1 MVAKDSMQVRLHLKR
16 LKVIEVTVDY
26 PERLEIVVKD
36 TRTVVLCPSCGAR
49 TSKVHETRPTE
60 IKDLSRGSQKVTLVW
75 MRRRFECDNCG
86 GRHTE
91 DHPEF
96 EGRMTRRLARTIV
109 NDANKMTIREVAR
122 RHGLSWHTVMA
133 IVKTWVTRLAE
144 QRRRRRCRILL
155 IDETSLRRRHRYVT
169 VLVNAETGEALG
181 VVEHRSAKA
190 LRAFFAG
197 QGHRWLK
204 GVEVVVT
211 DGSVAYQ
218 AAIRTHLA
226 HATHVV
232 DRFHAV
238 RWFASGLVEVRRRI
252 QRIGDKGER
261 PAFEPSIF
269 RARYALLARSD
280 HLSPE
285 RKLSLDRMFAA
296 NLELWHAW
304 RLLQMLYGIYEASD
318 EGDARVRIEE
328 FVLAW
333 GERPLPEFKT
343 VLKVLAQWMPEI
355 LAFHREGRI
364 TNGRL
369 EGINNKLGVLKRM
382 AYGFVNAD
390 NFGSRALLLCPGAT

>member
-1 MVAKDSMQVRLHLKR
+1 
-16 LKVIEVTVDY
+16 
-26 PERLEIVVKD
+26 
-36 TRTVVLCPSCGAR
+36 
-49 TSKVHETRPTE
+49 
-60 IKDLSRGSQKVTLVW
+60 
-75 MRRRFECDNCG
+75 
-86 GRHTE
+86 
-91 DHPEF
+91 
-96 EGRMTRRLARTIV
+96 
-109 NDANKMTIREVAR
+109 
-122 RHGLSWHTVMA
+122 
-133 IVKTWVTRLAE
+133 
-144 QRRRRRCRILL
+144 
-155 IDETSLRRRHRYVT
+155 
-169 VLVNAETGEALG
+169 
-181 VVEHRSAKA
+181 
-190 LRAFFAG
+190 
-197 QGHRWLK
+197 
-204 GVEVVVT
+204 
-211 DGSVAYQ
+211 
-218 AAIRTHLA
+218 
-226 HATHVV
+226 
-232 DRFHAV
+232 V

-252 QRIGDKGER
+252 QGIGDKGER